1 MNQDKLKI
9 PAIISDTTPEFD
21 TTCEDD
27 LMKHIR
33 EECENAADTLF
44 VESLGDLYQGKI
56 GPGEVFWL
64 GEPEYVGKM
73 PPAPE
78 LQFSPKKT
86 IHAIAHFDFDGSCY
100 NCPCVG
106 KLDGDKEICQLS
118 VTGFDIH
125 RVPYDERHEDC
136 PLCIEEE

>member
-1 MNQDKLKI
+1 
-9 PAIISDTTPEFD
+9 
-21 TTCEDD
+21 
-27 LMKHIR
+27 MKHIR

-86 IHAIAHFDFDGSCY
+86 IHAIAHFDFDGSCDD
-100 NCPCVG
+100 CPCASS
-106 KLDGDKEICQLS
+106 DGSLCFLMMRSLMS
-118 VTGFDIH
+118 VPLGN
-125 RVPYDERHEDC
+125 RHNNC
-136 PLCIEEE
+136 PLCIEED